1 MGDQVGRLQDQIGGL
16 QDNVTQGKN
25 KHKDLSRNLD
35 NVMAMLKTIPSDTGA
50 KIDEAKRSAAVASK
64 AASGLLE
71 QTMDLNEDLVHLQH
85 SYNKLSEDTRKANDA
100 INDAGKDVA
109 EARDKVNQVDD
120 EVNRLLE
127 KLKPIKKLESN
138 LNRNI
143 SQLRDLIKQAR
154 KQAASIKVSVQSGSG
169 CVRTYHADI
178 KKGTY
183 NMVTLNVR
191 TTVADNLLFYLPSAD
206 TSDFLA
212 IEMRKG
218 KVIFQWDVGS
228 GVGRVEY
235 PSFEINTGKWYRIE
249 AERSGRNGS
258 LIIRPSEGGPTP
270 MREVGQAPKG
280 YTILDVDNKAPLFV
294 GGMKETAKKHD
305 VVKRTTF
312 TGCMGEAFLDGKSI
326 GLWNFRTTGGDCSG
340 CVVRY
345 MSSFLCSF
353 YHILLCRSFKSYC
366 VTPF

>member
-206 TSDFLA
+206 T
-212 IEMRKG
+212 
-218 KVIFQWDVGS
+218 
-228 GVGRVEY
+228 
-235 PSFEINTGKWYRIE
+235 
-249 AERSGRNGS
+249 
-258 LIIRPSEGGPTP
+258 
-270 MREVGQAPKG
+270 
-280 YTILDVDNKAPLFV
+280 
-294 GGMKETAKKHD
+294 KHD